1 MHYYRNISGQMLMNW
16 LAQSFQSLTN
26 SLSASL
32 SDNDMNIVNLQYC
45 TNLLVAGIIKQ
56 LDDKQD
62 IFKVKL
68 HSF

>member
-1 MHYYRNISGQMLMNW
+1 MNW
-16 LAQSFQSLTN
+16 LAQSFQSLAS
-26 SLSASL
+26 SLSANL

-62 IFKVKL
+62 IFKVC
-68 HSF
+68 